1 MEEMFRRLEVLE
13 NLYDDNII
21 TLKQFY
27 KIKSKII
34 IKAKEKIYTTQ
45 PTTNC

>member
-27 KIKSKII
+27 EIKSKII
-34 IKAKEKIYTTQ
+34 IKAKEKSIHQ
-45 PTTNC
+45 PITENV